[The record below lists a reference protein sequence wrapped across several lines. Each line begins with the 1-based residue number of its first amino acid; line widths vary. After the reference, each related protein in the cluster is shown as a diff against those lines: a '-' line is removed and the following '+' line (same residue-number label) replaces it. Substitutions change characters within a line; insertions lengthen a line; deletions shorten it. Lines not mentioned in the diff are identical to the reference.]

1 MYSQAYWLYD
11 KKYMYVFV
19 LTLAH
24 KIRFLSIFFYK
35 ESLKRDKYKF
45 LKYFLSHC
53 MQEIYCSGVI
63 IVCIFLYICKQEM
76 FFSQRIMFRIIE
88 KLVFEKSIN
97 IYFLWEPYF
106 LPILNGK
113 EKNYMWYVVA
123 LSFEMVT
130 SVLHI
135 LKIVVRECCYVYV
148 CASMYNLFIFNS
160 STNQWMTR
168 IFICFSLLGSSSL
181 EEKKKFT
188 QKYFWLCSKCKFWYF
203 CTFPGCI

>member
-88 KLVFEKSIN
+88 KLSFWKIYKHIFFVGALFSANSKWQREKLHVICSCLI
-97 IYFLWEPYF
+97 FR
-106 LPILNGK
+106 NGYECLTHSQNCCAWMLLCLCMCK
-113 EKNYMWYVVA
+113 YVQFI
-123 LSFEMVT
+123 SF
-130 SVLHI
+130 
-135 LKIVVRECCYVYV
+135 
-148 CASMYNLFIFNS
+148 
-160 STNQWMTR
+160 
-168 IFICFSLLGSSSL
+168 
-181 EEKKKFT
+181 
-188 QKYFWLCSKCKFWYF
+188 
-203 CTFPGCI
+203 